1 MVWSNPNP
9 NNLAPPVSDE
19 LRTITGRSGEI
30 DCASWQSSKPN
41 QNPNHQRRTQKG
53 IIARR
58 TSDGHGEK
66 EPPASPAA
74 RKEGFGVG
82 GRTPAAVSLL
92 LRLRDRDHFSL
103 SIWHCH
109 SLSPMWNGTVGWT
122 YFFGPH
128 LVIVPVG
135 LYLVITCSD
144 LSLFS

>member
-30 DCASWQSSKPN
+30 DCASWQSSKPT

-58 TSDGHGEK
+58 TSDGREEK

-92 LRLRDRDHFSL
+92 LRLLLIYLALPFPFPSVEWDCGLDVFFWASFSYC
-103 SIWHCH
+103 S
-109 SLSPMWNGTVGWT
+109 GWA
-122 YFFGPH
+122 
-128 LVIVPVG
+128 
-135 LYLVITCSD
+135 
-144 LSLFS
+144 LFSYYLF